1 MSIKLRILATLL
13 MGVPSAFTVVG
24 LTASGAIA
32 QEEPAPIPLFR
43 PKETPQEAMER
54 EFFDH
59 EKSTLNSRTFG
70 GTAAAA
76 GQLIGIPRYS
86 ENGIIEDAA
95 SVHRLY
101 RYLLEQQT
109 YSNPTMRAADLASPF
124 TTSVQFL
131 PTNGFTTPGGSSQIP
146 SFERPTMPNA
156 VPVPA
161 PLAPT
166 PGPVP
171 SALTPDY
178 SAPASRL
185 PIQGKF

>member
-13 MGVPSAFTVVG
+13 VGIPAAFTVVG
-24 LTASGAIA
+24 LTATGAIA
-32 QEEPAPIPLFR
+32 QEDTAPSTLFR

-59 EKSTLNSRTFG
+59 EKSTINSQTFG
-70 GTAAAA
+70 GKAAAA

-86 ENGIIEDAA
+86 ENGIIEDTA

-109 YSNPTMRAADLASPF
+109 YSNPTMRAADLTSPF

-131 PTNGFTTPGGSSQIP
+131 PTNGFTTPGSSNEIP
-146 SFERPTMPNA
+146 RFERPTMPNSGPTPLA
-156 VPVPA
+156 PAPEASPSPRMPDPVPA
-161 PLAPT
+161 P
-166 PGPVP
+166 
-171 SALTPDY
+171 
-178 SAPASRL
+178 RL